1 MNPFHSP
8 SNGCPGEDKQF
19 EQPSK
24 GALAM
29 STSHNGHDT
38 SHEHEHAEQ
47 AAAAPEQLDQEN
59 GGLNKTVATVV
70 VVAAG
75 AALFEAA
82 LLPGLVLGVAAVAA
96 PKYLPRLGAALNP
109 LFKSAVR
116 GTYKL
121 QQKSREMFA
130 EAHEQIHDT
139 LAEVKAEAETAKD
152 AASQPAA

>member
-8 SNGCPGEDKQF
+8 SNGCPGEDKLF

-38 SHEHEHAEQ
+38 SHEHEHTEQ
-47 AAAAPEQLDQEN
+47 VAATEQHDQEN
-59 GGLNKTVATVV
+59 GGINKTVATVV

-82 LLPGLVLGVAAVAA
+82 LLPGLVLGVAAVAG
-96 PKYLPRLGAALNP
+96 PEDL
-109 LFKSAVR
+109 
-116 GTYKL
+116 T
-121 QQKSREMFA
+121 
-130 EAHEQIHDT
+130 
-139 LAEVKAEAETAKD
+139 
-152 AASQPAA
+152 

>member
-1 MNPFHSP
+1 
-8 SNGCPGEDKQF
+8 
-19 EQPSK
+19 
-24 GALAM
+24 M

-38 SHEHEHAEQ
+38 SHEHEHTEQ
-47 AAAAPEQLDQEN
+47 VAATEQHDQEN
-59 GGLNKTVATVV
+59 GGINKTVATVV

-96 PKYLPRLGAALNP
+96 PKYLPKLGASLNP

-139 LAEVKAEAETAKD
+139 LAEVKAEANAAKD
-152 AASQPAA
+152 AAGQPSA

>member
-1 MNPFHSP
+1 
-8 SNGCPGEDKQF
+8 
-19 EQPSK
+19 
-24 GALAM
+24 M

-38 SHEHEHAEQ
+38 SHEHEHTEQ
-47 AAAAPEQLDQEN
+47 VAAPEQHDQEN
-59 GGLNKTVATVV
+59 GGINKTVATVV

-75 AALFEAA
+75 AALLEAA

-96 PKYLPRLGAALNP
+96 PKYLPKLGAALNP

-139 LAEVKAEAETAKD
+139 LAEVKAEADSAKD
-152 AASQPAA
+152 AVASQPAA